1 MDTRKKFRTKKSQ
14 YSWGII
20 YDPKT
25 GEKVNF
31 KADRVYCKTS
41 EAWVMTYQKSEE
53 DIPKVI
59 RIVFVD

>member
-1 MDTRKKFRTKKSQ
+1 MDIRKKFKTIKCL
-14 YSWGII
+14 YSWGAI

-25 GEKVNF
+25 GEKLNL

-41 EAWVMTYQKSEE
+41 EAWIMTYQKSEE

>member
-1 MDTRKKFRTKKSQ
+1 MDTRKKFKTKKYL
-14 YSWGII
+14 YSWGAI

-25 GEKVNF
+25 EEKLNL

-41 EAWVMTYQKSEE
+41 EAWIMTYQKSEE
-53 DIPKVI
+53 DVPKVI